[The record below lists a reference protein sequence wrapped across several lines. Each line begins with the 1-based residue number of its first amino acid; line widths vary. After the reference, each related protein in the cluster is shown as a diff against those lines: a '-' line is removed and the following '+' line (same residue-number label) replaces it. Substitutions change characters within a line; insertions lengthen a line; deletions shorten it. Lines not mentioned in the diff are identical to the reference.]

1 MVDQNTNRTQYRLYT
16 IGVIVILLLSGAV
29 VMLMLKNYDL
39 RARLRGS
46 PTVNILDELKPGDR
60 VDAIEAQSIDG
71 RNTTITYAESG
82 MKYLVLVFST
92 TCPYCV
98 ENIEKWRAIARYC
111 QQEGCSVIGVSV
123 HDIDR
128 TRQYLLDMELPFFT
142 VINTGRE
149 FADAYKITGVPMT
162 ILISTGGIIEKTWPG
177 VLSDAHVEDIFD
189 GMKPPLHR
197 STN

>member
-1 MVDQNTNRTQYRLYT
+1 M
-16 IGVIVILLLSGAV
+16 
-29 VMLMLKNYDL
+29 
-39 RARLRGS
+39 
-46 PTVNILDELKPGDR
+46 
-60 VDAIEAQSIDG
+60 
-71 RNTTITYAESG
+71 
-82 MKYLVLVFST
+82 
-92 TCPYCV
+92 
-98 ENIEKWRAIARYC
+98 
-111 QQEGCSVIGVSV
+111 IGVSV